1 MKIFPELF
9 QREQVDMSV
18 RQNIKPVNPSHIP
31 LELKRLTQWVI
42 WQSFKEKRDG
52 KFDKVPIDPDI
63 GHKIDWRDAKNH
75 LSFDQAV
82 NFYKKGIGDGIGIVL
97 NGKPIKINKEAKSAY
112 LVGVDIDGVKTPEL
126 REKAKQIVSKIDSYA
141 EISPS
146 GSGIRIFAFCN
157 TLTKNGRGT
166 GGELY
171 SDARFLTV
179 TGRGAARSIK
189 EASEEIKTLESEW
202 FPRSDKPMQLTEHP
216 NLTSK
221 NQGLYENELNK
232 TKIRQL
238 LKQIP
243 ADTDHDTW
251 RDIIWSVASL
261 SWNCGSELLLEWSAT
276 DVSRWSTPEGSA
288 EAEAYLHTIYDAYD
302 PNRNGISL
310 GTLYF
315 HAGASHEANDYR
327 IEEAKTNLSYIS
339 PNAKFNIL
347 DRKGLD
353 LLPPAE
359 WLVHGLIPERGV
371 STIYG
376 PSGSGKSFL
385 AIDLAISVSNGHSHW
400 FSRRLKGK
408 PVLYMALEG
417 GSGIKKRVEAWEKH
431 NGRGADHLKYMIER
445 VNVLDYSEVNMLI
458 ESAKSETQGGLI
470 IIDTLAQATP
480 GFDENSSSDMGKAI
494 SAAQALSDE
503 INGAVILVHH
513 TGKDV
518 RKGARGHSSFHAAMD
533 SALEVNKSD
542 SIRFW
547 KSAKVKDSDDSVKE
561 YFDLV
566 KVNLGIDQ
574 YGLEETSC
582 VIETKV
588 SPPKISPKGGNQSLA
603 LDAIAA
609 ELQTKTSITE
619 LDAQKLVK
627 GALSHIASSHR
638 STRAKEA
645 IRGLIDSRLVA
656 LNDGLI
662 SIL

>member
-1 MKIFPELF
+1 
-9 QREQVDMSV
+9 MSV
-18 RQNIKPVNPSHIP
+18 RQKIKPVKPSHIP
-31 LELKRLTQWVI
+31 SELKQLAQWVI
-42 WQSFKEKRDG
+42 WQSFKEKEDG
-52 KFDKVPIDPDI
+52 KFDKVPIDPE
-63 GHKIDWRDAKNH
+63 GGNKINWRDSKNH
-75 LSFDQAV
+75 LSFDQAID
-82 NFYKKGIGDGIGIVL
+82 FYNKGIGDGVGIVL
-97 NGKPIKINKEAKSAY
+97 NGKPIEINEDAKSAY
-112 LVGVDIDGVKTPEL
+112 LVGIDIDSVKTPEL
-126 REKAKQIVSKIDSYA
+126 IEHAKKLAKEIDSYT
-141 EISPS
+141 EVSPS
-146 GSGIRIFAFCN
+146 GTGIRIFAFSD
-157 TLTKNGRGT
+157 TSTMNGRGT
-166 GGELY
+166 KGELY

-179 TGRGAARSIK
+179 TGHGPARPIK
-189 EASEEIKTLESEW
+189 LASAEIKSLESEW
-202 FPRSDKPMQLTEHP
+202 FPRSDKPIQFTEHP
-216 NLTSK
+216 NLISQ
-221 NQGLYENELNK
+221 NQSLFENELNK
-232 TKIRQL
+232 AKVRQL
-238 LKQIP
+238 LMRIP

-261 SWNCGSELLLEWSAT
+261 NWNCGSELLLEWSAT

-288 EAEAYLHTIYDAYD
+288 EAEAYLHTIYAAYD

-315 HAGASHEANDYR
+315 HAGALHETNDLR
-327 IEEAKTNLSYIS
+327 IEEPKTNHSYIS

-385 AIDLAISVSNGHSHW
+385 AIDLAISVSNGYNHW
-400 FSRRLKGK
+400 FGRRLKGK

-431 NGRGADHLKYMIER
+431 NGKGADHLKYIIER

-458 ESAKSETQGGLI
+458 ESAKNEIHSGLI
-470 IIDTLAQATP
+470 IIDTLAQATS

-547 KSAKVKDSDDSVKE
+547 KSAKVKDGDDSVKE

-566 KVNLGIDQ
+566 KVSLGIDQ

-603 LDAIAA
+603 LDAISA
-609 ELQTKTSITE
+609 ELQAKTSITE

-662 SIL
+662 SIPQNNGSSPSPTP